1 MKKRNYFIWPKYS
14 LLNGELLLLLLDA
27 HQLNAYSTMN
37 SYSIVLREEIR
48 WTLTI
53 QGVYVLVRLI
63 LIQRPNH
70 LGLILLIWMKM
81 KKRCFKSAELVLLIL
96 KERKLNARAVKSNSK
111 KPEGWLNYKSNVN

>member
-37 SYSIVLREEIR
+37 NYLIVLREEIR

-53 QGVYVLVRLI
+53 QGVYVLARLI
-63 LIQRPNH
+63 LIQRLNH
-70 LGLILLIWMKM
+70 LGLILLIWTKM
-81 KKRCFKSAELVLLIL
+81 RKRCFKSAELVLLIL
-96 KERKLNARAVKSNSK
+96 KVRKLNVRAVKSNSK